1 MFYTPT
7 CPYCPAAKKLVKE
20 VAPSFGNSVEVEEV
34 NAWEHQDRTA
44 KYGIMGV
51 PAIVINGVVKF
62 TGVPGRGD
70 LIKAIKE
77 AE

>member
-1 MFYTPT
+1 
-7 CPYCPAAKKLVKE
+7 
-20 VAPSFGNSVEVEEV
+20 VEVEEV

-51 PAIVINGVVKF
+51 PAIVINGEVKF
-62 TGVPGRGD
+62 VGVPGRED

-77 AE
+77 AM

>member
-7 CPYCPAAKKLVKE
+7 CPYCPGAKKLVRE

-34 NAWEHQDRTA
+34 NAWEEQERTA

-51 PAIVINGVVKF
+51 PAIVINGKVAFV
-62 TGVPGRGD
+62 GVPDRKA
-70 LIKAIKE
+70 LIKAIEE
-77 AE
+77 AL